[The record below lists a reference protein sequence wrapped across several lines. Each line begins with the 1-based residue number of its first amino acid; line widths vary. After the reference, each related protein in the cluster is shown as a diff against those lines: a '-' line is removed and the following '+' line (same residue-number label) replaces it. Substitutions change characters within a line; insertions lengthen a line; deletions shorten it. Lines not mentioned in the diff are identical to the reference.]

1 MNMPRH
7 ERRNPKQE
15 AVLQYL
21 RALAV
26 GLLIVTGLIL
36 CDIAGR
42 VFF

>member
-1 MNMPRH
+1 MNMPKH

-26 GLLIVTGLIL
+26 GLLIVTALIL

-42 VFF
+42 IFF

>member
-1 MNMPRH
+1 MKDTMT
-7 ERRNPKQE
+7 
-15 AVLQYL
+15 LLTYL
-21 RALAV
+21 KALAV

>member
-1 MNMPRH
+1 MT
-7 ERRNPKQE
+7 
-15 AVLQYL
+15 LLTYL
-21 RALAV
+21 KALAV